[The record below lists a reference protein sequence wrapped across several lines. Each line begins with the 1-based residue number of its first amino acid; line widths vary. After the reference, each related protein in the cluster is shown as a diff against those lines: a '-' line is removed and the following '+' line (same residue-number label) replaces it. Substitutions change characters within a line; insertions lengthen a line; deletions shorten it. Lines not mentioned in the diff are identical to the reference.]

1 MSKKLQLHD
10 AIGPFES
17 KSNMD
22 QIHDAYAAAGRL
34 RSEGERIWD
43 AGSSDFDRWTQ
54 ACNDLREHLN
64 AVPRRKESG
73 DELQDVLSDFINAFC
88 LSEHRIEE
96 MLSRPD
102 YESEIPSSQD
112 WLHVIFR
119 AAIYGIIRTWLPRGR
134 ARPATL
140 HVDVSRTSGEP
151 TESMKYIPWQIY
163 PKYKKYK

>member
-1 MSKKLQLHD
+1 
-10 AIGPFES
+10 
-17 KSNMD
+17 
-22 QIHDAYAAAGRL
+22 
-34 RSEGERIWD
+34 
-43 AGSSDFDRWTQ
+43 
-54 ACNDLREHLN
+54 
-64 AVPRRKESG
+64 
-73 DELQDVLSDFINAFC
+73 
-88 LSEHRIEE
+88 